1 MNIKYS
7 DAVMRAR
14 ERGEPILALEST
26 IISHGMPFPE
36 NLSFAKKAESLCR
49 DNGVE
54 PATIA
59 VIDGVPHVGLELE
72 QLDKISRSD
81 TIKKVSKGALGLSI
95 ARGWSGATTVSSTA
109 HIANIAEIPV
119 FSTGGIGG
127 VHRDAELTFDI
138 SQDLIALSQTPIV
151 VIASGAKS
159 ILDIPKTVELLE
171 TLSITTVGYNTKE
184 FPSFYSRVSGVPIT
198 AVESPEDI
206 INVFNANKSVGH
218 SSATLVA
225 NPIPAKSE
233 IPKNE
238 MDDFIESALV
248 QLSKQEILGKEVTP
262 FLLKYVAKK
271 TGGRSL
277 EANIALALNN
287 VALGIEVAKKMY

>member
-1 MNIKYS
+1 
-7 DAVMRAR
+7 MRAK
-14 ERGEPILALEST
+14 EYGEPILALEST
-26 IISHGMPFPE
+26 IISHGMSFPE
-36 NLSFAKKAESLCR
+36 NLNFAKKAEGLCR
-49 DNGVE
+49 ESGVV

-59 VIDGVPHVGLELE
+59 VIDGVPHVGLERE
-72 QLDKISRSD
+72 QLEKVSRSD
-81 TIKKVSKGALGLSI
+81 NIKKVSIGALGLSI
-95 ARGWSGATTVSSTA
+95 AKGWSGATTVSSTA
-109 HIANIAEIPV
+109 HIASLAEIPV

-138 SQDLIALSQTPIV
+138 SQDLITLSQTPIV

-184 FPSFYSRVSGVPIT
+184 FPSFYSRVSGVPIDE
-198 AVESPEDI
+198 VESPKDI
-206 INVFNANKSVGH
+206 IKIFNTNKSLRH

-233 IPKNE
+233 IPKKE
-238 MDDFIESALV
+238 IEEFIESALV
-248 QLSKQEILGKEVTP
+248 QLSKQEIRGKEVTP
-262 FLLKYVAKK
+262 FILKYIAKK

-287 VALGIEVAKKMY
+287 VALGIEVAKMMS

>member
-1 MNIKYS
+1 
-7 DAVMRAR
+7 MRAK
-14 ERGEPILALEST
+14 EYGEPILALEST
-26 IISHGMPFPE
+26 IISHGMSFPE
-36 NLSFAKKAESLCR
+36 NLNFAKKAEGLCR
-49 DNGVE
+49 ESGVV

-59 VIDGVPHVGLELE
+59 VIDGVPHVGLERE
-72 QLDKISRSD
+72 QLEKVSRSD
-81 TIKKVSKGALGLSI
+81 NIKKVSIGALGLSI
-95 ARGWSGATTVSSTA
+95 AKGWSGATTVSSTA
-109 HIANIAEIPV
+109 HIASLAEIPV

-138 SQDLIALSQTPIV
+138 SQDLITLSQTPIV

-184 FPSFYSRVSGVPIT
+184 FPSFYSRVSGVPIEE
-198 AVESPEDI
+198 VESPKDI
-206 INVFNANKSVGH
+206 IKIFNTNKSLGH

-233 IPKNE
+233 IPKKE
-238 MDDFIESALV
+238 IEEFIESALV
-248 QLSKQEILGKEVTP
+248 QLSKQEIRGKEVTP
-262 FLLKYVAKK
+262 FILKYIAKK

-287 VALGIEVAKKMY
+287 VALGIEVAKMMS

>member
-1 MNIKYS
+1 
-7 DAVMRAR
+7 MRAK
-14 ERGEPILALEST
+14 EYGEPILALEST
-26 IISHGMPFPE
+26 IISHGMSFPE
-36 NLSFAKKAESLCR
+36 NLNFAKKAEGLCR
-49 DNGVE
+49 ENGVV

-59 VIDGVPHVGLELE
+59 VIDGVPHVGLERE
-72 QLDKISRSD
+72 QLEKVSRSD
-81 TIKKVSKGALGLSI
+81 NIKKVSIGALGLSI
-95 ARGWSGATTVSSTA
+95 AKGWSGATTVSSTA
-109 HIANIAEIPV
+109 HIARLAKIPV

-138 SQDLIALSQTPIV
+138 SQDLITLSQTPIV

-184 FPSFYSRVSGVPIT
+184 FPSFYSRVSGVPIDE
-198 AVESPEDI
+198 VESPKDI
-206 INVFNANKSVGH
+206 IKIFNTNKSLRH

-233 IPKNE
+233 IPKKE
-238 MDDFIESALV
+238 IEEFIESALV
-248 QLSKQEILGKEVTP
+248 QLSKQEIRGKEVTP
-262 FLLKYVAKK
+262 FILKYIAKK

-287 VALGIEVAKKMY
+287 VALGIEVAKMMS